1 MHLTLLNTPDSSN
14 IWQVLLISLDSSNIR
29 HVVEYT
35 WHDVEYIW
43 HFVESTCLNTL
54 DSSGMQRHHSR
65 AGWVYHSCR
74 GVSPAFCWLCW
85 IPTHPSSRRMT
96 PPLPP
101 VCAPPPVC
109 VPVPGARGKQR
120 CCHLSWIWYVFLIPI
135 CRGKSDLGLSMASVL
150 AKNMRP
156 HSADFRFK
164 NVFGRK
170 IRWKSELRSRIL
182 FASTEVMRTPTSNSP
197 LNFDIENTYQIRP

>member
-1 MHLTLLNTPDSSN
+1 
-14 IWQVLLISLDSSNIR
+14 
-29 HVVEYT
+29 
-35 WHDVEYIW
+35 
-43 HFVESTCLNTL
+43 
-54 DSSGMQRHHSR
+54 
-65 AGWVYHSCR
+65 
-74 GVSPAFCWLCW
+74 
-85 IPTHPSSRRMT
+85 
-96 PPLPP
+96 
-101 VCAPPPVC
+101 
-109 VPVPGARGKQR
+109 
-120 CCHLSWIWYVFLIPI
+120 
-135 CRGKSDLGLSMASVL
+135 MASVL